1 MKLKLLAQLLFFSAA
16 IINAESI
23 EDKIKANET
32 VIDSLQKVLDGMQSN
47 GEPSEKITSLQKH
60 IDEVVAK
67 QNKLLEEKSSGKSES
82 LSSEN
87 SWEDVAVTKQDDLEA
102 KIRRIVK
109 EELAKLSHTTVK
121 TITPG
126 ANPYDTHDTHRAPT
140 EAELSATAKAEAG
153 APGLPE
159 ANSPATAQYQQALS
173 LYNNGAYKEA
183 GASFGRIIKT
193 YPKDPIVPKALVHL
207 AFSLEK
213 QGDLESAAVVCE
225 SALAKKID
233 DLHKADCNLIRLKF
247 AQSKGNDKE
256 AEDIKKILKSSVLSA
271 EQKAKFEEITT
282 AKAAKSDVKTGNA
295 PKEKIKKTNTGG

>member
-1 MKLKLLAQLLFFSAA
+1 MKLKLLAQLLFFSAT

-87 SWEDVAVTKQDDLEA
+87 SWEDLAVSKQDDLEA

-109 EELAKLSHTTVK
+109 EELAKLSHTPGK

-126 ANPYDTHDTHRAPT
+126 ANPYDTHRVPT

-159 ANSPATAQYQQALS
+159 ANSPATAQYQQALG

-183 GASFGRIIKT
+183 GASFGRIVKT

-247 AQSKGNDKE
+247 AQTKGNDKE
-256 AEDIKKILKSSVLSA
+256 LEDIKKILKSSVLSA
-271 EQKAKFEEITT
+271 EQKAKFDEIIASKSSTNDT
-282 AKAAKSDVKTGNA
+282 KASNA
-295 PKEKIKKTNTGG
+295 PKVKVKKPASGG